1 MHYVKQFHINGVD
14 TKQVA
19 CIELHGKPNAA
30 TEGCVGVLGIDVDS
44 PLHDVYK
51 CAAVNGSIYT
61 WELLSSGLSI
71 IVTDVVG
78 SGAETVEFPY
88 DTLKTPSLYVVK
100 IGDSILDGEGYLYQ
114 VATIGASSCVATYCG
129 IHVVKFGM
137 SAYGLAVEQG
147 FEGTLEEWLA
157 SLEASVYVRY
167 SAYEDGTDFTVEW
180 SRGQRYI
187 GVCCG
192 HTPPVEKTD
201 FVWSRFDAG
210 VYIGSGDMPEWCD
223 LQIDPDGDVTEI
235 VQESGQS
242 TTNVMSQKAV
252 SNTFSNA
259 LTGSA
264 SGEIVALNDVSPIA
278 HEMAASVRKK
288 NLCPVAS
295 ITTDESAAGLIMIQN
310 LTKHGTYTA
319 SADITLFED
328 DGANNPSL
336 QLTVFYT
343 DGTHTTN
350 YYGTGLLKDGV
361 AKRVST
367 TITTDTTKTISYFR
381 ILALNYTTN
390 NGRHA
395 KAENIQ
401 LEEGATATA
410 YAPYIDDVGGVNV
423 LAYGK
428 NLLDIHNR
436 TKGTM
441 KNGANTMQRVFE
453 TDKYYVG
460 LTANN
465 YCYDYQLTTAEYVD
479 GVWRIANKGAGYGI
493 GFPVAVKPNTNYY
506 LTGTNGYIT
515 VGFYDQDGNY
525 IYYFQY
531 TDDGKAYFT
540 TPSNCAIATIC
551 LVPKDMNTVVEFSN
565 CQLELGTTATEY
577 EPYKEPVTYAANE
590 AITSIYPSMTL
601 TTDTAGAIMDVTY
614 NRDANKVL
622 QEILS
627 RLTAVE
633 TAVLN

>member
-30 TEGCVGVLGIDVDS
+30 TEGYVGVLGIDVDS

-167 SAYEDGTDFTVEW
+167 SAYADGTDYTVEW

-201 FVWSRFDAG
+201 LVWSRFDAG
-210 VYIGSGDMPEWCD
+210 VYIGSGEMPEWCD
-223 LQIDPDGDVTEI
+223 LQIDPDGEVTEI

-264 SGEIVALNDVSPIA
+264 SGESVALNDVSPVA
-278 HEMAASVRKK
+278 HEMGVSVRGKNLATAQQLHEGNTRYELTEFEGRTAVKFVDNKANSRAVVPFKPNTQYTVSFDARVVKYQDVNNRIRSCLFTFFYSDGTSNNFAKDRNEAWEHCTFTSTAGKTVVGVGNTSYDIVNFNYIDINSFQLEEGASETAYTPYIADTSGVDVLQYGK
-288 NLCPVAS
+288 NLCNVAS
-295 ITTDESAAGLIMIQN
+295 ITGTENAAGDIKLSY
-310 LTKHGTYTA
+310 LTKPGTYTA
-319 SADITLFED
+319 SADVTLYAD
-328 DGANNPSL
+328 DTATNPTFSVQVL
-336 QLTVFYT
+336 YT
-343 DGTHTTN
+343 DGTHDSGAN
-350 YYGTGLLKDGV
+350 GSAVPKDGV
-361 AKRVST
+361 TRRYTATVT
-367 TITTDTTKTISYFR
+367 TNPSKAIKWVRIIS
-381 ILALNYTTN
+381 LNYSKQE
-390 NGRHA
+390 GRNA

-401 LEEGATATA
+401 LEYGATATE
-410 YAPYIDDVGGVNV
+410 YTPYV
-423 LAYGK
+423 
-428 NLLDIHNR
+428 
-436 TKGTM
+436 
-441 KNGANTMQRVFE
+441 
-453 TDKYYVG
+453 
-460 LTANN
+460 
-465 YCYDYQLTTAEYVD
+465 
-479 GVWRIANKGAGYGI
+479 
-493 GFPVAVKPNTNYY
+493 
-506 LTGTNGYIT
+506 
-515 VGFYDQDGNY
+515 
-525 IYYFQY
+525 
-531 TDDGKAYFT
+531 
-540 TPSNCAIATIC
+540 
-551 LVPKDMNTVVEFSN
+551 
-565 CQLELGTTATEY
+565 
-577 EPYKEPVTYAANE
+577 EPVSFDATKP
-590 AITSIYPSMTL
+590 ISPSMTL

-627 RLTAVE
+627 RLSAVE
-633 TAVLN
+633 AAVLS